1 MEFVKK
7 MCDEARWVY
16 DPATAVREGR
26 LRFSVG
32 KRMKR
37 IGKKDTRQEF
47 YHVAHYRPKSDE
59 DPERVLEEITIDEP
73 VVCYGNTT
81 DTFKAW
87 KSEVYR
93 GNDVSQSDSVA
104 PSRKMTFFTES
115 PRLKDDFALLYE
127 EMNVKPKADAWHVTS
142 PIDYCNRALMML
154 EMEGV
159 EVSSDEREDA
169 EALMNK
175 LSGKQRESL
184 KNSIMNYIRSSAY
197 SFERTEKTGKL
208 DATYIRR
215 KDQEMGLSATLPIVM
230 GYDDKKR
237 KYEVRDA
244 EMDVLNFGY
253 LEMFE
258 LAKESPFQVEE
269 YGSKDLESALIHG
282 GRDVNNTC
290 VRSEDAA
297 PDRYACVAIKHGTF
311 YFKTET
317 SFAPQKHVRWLLR
330 MPKLQR
336 NADSGGVTA
345 SSILRGMPCVVK
357 PRETDS
363 DGSIDRKPNDHEN
376 GADPDLSE

>member
-1 MEFVKK
+1 MDFVKQ
-7 MCDEARWVY
+7 MCDEARWIY

-32 KRMKR
+32 KRVKR
-37 IGKKDTRQEF
+37 VGKKDARQEF

-73 VVCYGNTT
+73 VVCYGNTA

-93 GNDVSQSDSVA
+93 GNDVTQGDSAA
-104 PSRKMTFFTES
+104 PSRKMTFYTES
-115 PRLKDDFALLYE
+115 PRLNDDFALLYE
-127 EMNVKPKADAWHVTS
+127 EMNVKPKADAWHITS
-142 PIDYCNRALMML
+142 PSDYCNRVLMVL

-159 EVSSDEREDA
+159 DVSPDEREDA

-175 LSGKQRESL
+175 LSDKQRDTL

-215 KDQEMGLSATLPIVM
+215 KDQEMGISATLPIVM

-237 KYEVRDA
+237 KYEMRDA
-244 EMDVLNFGY
+244 DTEVLNFGY

-258 LAKESPFQVEE
+258 LTKESPFQVEE
-269 YGSKDLESALIHG
+269 YASNDLESALIHC
-282 GRDVNNTC
+282 GRDANNVC

-297 PDRYACVAIKHGTF
+297 PDRYACIAIKHGTF

-330 MPKLQR
+330 MPKSQR
-336 NADSGGVTA
+336 NCESGGVTA

-357 PRETDS
+357 PRETDTDEPLHLKPKEPVVS
-363 DGSIDRKPNDHEN
+363 DV
-376 GADPDLSE
+376 A